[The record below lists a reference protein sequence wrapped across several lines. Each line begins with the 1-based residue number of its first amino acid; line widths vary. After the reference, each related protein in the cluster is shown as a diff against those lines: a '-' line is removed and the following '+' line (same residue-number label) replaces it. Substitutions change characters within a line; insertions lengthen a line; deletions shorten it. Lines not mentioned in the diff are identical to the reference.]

1 MIWSDY
7 GFLLSKNKFGENSII
22 SEFYTENHGKI
33 SGIIYGATSKKIRN
47 YLQIGNKF
55 HINYNSKNE
64 NKLGYLKIEIEKI
77 LTPLFFEDK
86 KKLSCIV
93 SSMSLVKLLTV
104 ENQSN
109 ILIYKLVEDFY
120 SFLENIN
127 WINKLIFWELELLK
141 LIGYDLELKN
151 IVKEEIVDSKKLYFV
166 LGNSEKK
173 YIPNFLV
180 EKDYDVVD
188 FNQIFNGLKLVSDY
202 LDKSIL
208 RPNNISHPKSRID
221 FLNLIKEWSSY
232 FKSFAILFAK

>member
-7 GFLLSKNKFGENSII
+7 GYLLSKNKFGENSVIA
-22 SEFYTENHGKI
+22 EFFTENHGKI
-33 SGIIYGATSKKIRN
+33 SGIIYGATSRKIRN

-93 SSMSLVKLLTV
+93 SSMSLIKLLTAD
-104 ENQSN
+104 NQSN
-109 ILIYKLVEDFY
+109 ILIYNLIKDFY
-120 SFLENIN
+120 NFLENTN

-141 LIGYDLELKN
+141 LVGYDLELKKIAN
-151 IVKEEIVDSKKLYFV
+151 EEIINDKKLYFV
-166 LGNSEKK
+166 STNSEKK

-180 EKDYDVVD
+180 EKNYNVLD
-188 FNQIFNGLKLVSDY
+188 FSQIFNGLKLITDY

-208 RPNNISHPKSRID
+208 KPNNISHPKSRIE
-221 FLNLIKEWSSY
+221 FLNNLKE
-232 FKSFAILFAK
+232 

>member
-7 GFLLSKNKFGENSII
+7 GYLLEKNKFGENSII
-22 SEFYTENHGKI
+22 TQFFTENHGKI

-55 HINYNSKNE
+55 YITHNSKNE

-77 LTPLFFEDK
+77 LTPVFFEDR
-86 KKLSCIV
+86 KKLLCIL
-93 SSMSLVKLLTV
+93 SSMNLIKLLTV

-109 ILIYKLVEDFY
+109 IKIYNLIDNFY
-120 SFLENIN
+120 CLLESSN

-151 IVKEEIVDSKKLYFV
+151 IVSEEVVDGKKLYFV
-166 LGNSEKK
+166 SNNNDKK
-173 YIPNFLV
+173 YVPNFIV
-180 EKDYDVVD
+180 ENNNEIDD
-188 FNQIFNGLKLVSDY
+188 FKQISNGLKLITDY

-208 RPNNISHPKSRID
+208 RPNNISHPRSRID
-221 FLNLIKEWSSY
+221 FLNTLKE
-232 FKSFAILFAK
+232 

>member
-1 MIWSDY
+1 MIWSDCGY
-7 GFLLSKNKFGENSII
+7 LLSKNKFGENSII
-22 SEFYTENHGKI
+22 AEFFTENHGKI
-33 SGIIYGATSKKIRN
+33 SGVIYGATSKKIRN

-64 NKLGYLKIEIEKI
+64 NKLGYLNIEIEKI

-104 ENQSN
+104 DNQSN
-109 ILIYKLVEDFY
+109 ANIYKLIQDFY
-120 SFLENIN
+120 NFLENKN

-151 IVKEEIVDSKKLYFV
+151 IVKEEIIDDKKLYFV
-166 LGNSEKK
+166 SNSDEKK

-180 EKDYDVVD
+180 EKNNEVVD
-188 FNQIFNGLKLVSDY
+188 FNQMFSGLKLISDY
-202 LDKSIL
+202 LEKSIL
-208 RPNNISHPKSRID
+208 RPNNISHPKSRIE
-221 FLNLIKEWSSY
+221 FLNVIKE
-232 FKSFAILFAK
+232 

>member
-1 MIWSDY
+1 
-7 GFLLSKNKFGENSII
+7 
-22 SEFYTENHGKI
+22 
-33 SGIIYGATSKKIRN
+33 
-47 YLQIGNKF
+47 
-55 HINYNSKNE
+55 
-64 NKLGYLKIEIEKI
+64 
-77 LTPLFFEDK
+77 
-86 KKLSCIV
+86 
-93 SSMSLVKLLTV
+93 MSLVKLLTV

-221 FLNLIKEWSSY
+221 FLNLIKE
-232 FKSFAILFAK
+232 

>member
-1 MIWSDY
+1 MIWSDCGY
-7 GFLLSKNKFGENSII
+7 LLSKNKFGENSII
-22 SEFYTENHGKI
+22 AEFFTENHGKI
-33 SGIIYGATSKKIRN
+33 SGVIYGATSKKIRN

-64 NKLGYLKIEIEKI
+64 NKLGYLNIEIEKI

-104 ENQSN
+104 DNQSN
-109 ILIYKLVEDFY
+109 TNIYKLIQDFY
-120 SFLENIN
+120 NFLENKN

-151 IVKEEIVDSKKLYFV
+151 IVKEEIIDDKKLYFV
-166 LGNSEKK
+166 SSSDEKK

-180 EKDYDVVD
+180 EKNNEVVD
-188 FNQIFNGLKLVSDY
+188 FNQMFSGLKLISDY
-202 LDKSIL
+202 LEKSIL
-208 RPNNISHPKSRID
+208 RPNNISHPKSRIE
-221 FLNLIKEWSSY
+221 FLNVIKE
-232 FKSFAILFAK
+232 

>member
-1 MIWSDY
+1 MIWSDCGY
-7 GFLLSKNKFGENSII
+7 LLSKNKFGENSII
-22 SEFYTENHGKI
+22 AEFFTENHGKI
-33 SGIIYGATSKKIRN
+33 SGAIYGATSKKIRN

-64 NKLGYLKIEIEKI
+64 NKLGYLNIEIEKI

-104 ENQSN
+104 DNQSN
-109 ILIYKLVEDFY
+109 ANIYKLIEDFY
-120 SFLENIN
+120 NFLENKN

-151 IVKEEIVDSKKLYFV
+151 IVKEEIIDDKKLYFV
-166 LGNSEKK
+166 SSSDEKK

-180 EKDYDVVD
+180 EKNNEVVD
-188 FNQIFNGLKLVSDY
+188 FNQMFTGLKLISDY
-202 LDKSIL
+202 LEKSIL
-208 RPNNISHPKSRID
+208 RPNNISHPKSRIE
-221 FLNLIKEWSSY
+221 FLNVIKE
-232 FKSFAILFAK
+232 

>member
-7 GFLLSKNKFGENSII
+7 GYLLSKNKFGENSII
-22 SEFYTENHGKI
+22 AEFFTENHGKI

-47 YLQIGNKF
+47 YLQLGNKF

-93 SSMSLVKLLTV
+93 SSMSLIKLLTV
-104 ENQSN
+104 DNQSN
-109 ILIYKLVEDFY
+109 INIYKLINNFY
-120 SFLENIN
+120 NFLEDTN
-127 WINKLIFWELELLK
+127 WINKFIFWELELLK
-141 LIGYDLELKN
+141 LVGYDLELKN
-151 IVKEEIVDSKKLYFV
+151 IVNEEIVDNKKLYFV
-166 LGNSEKK
+166 SNNNEKK
-173 YIPNFLV
+173 YIPNFLI
-180 EKDYDVVD
+180 EKDYNVLD
-188 FNQIFNGLKLVSDY
+188 FNQILNGLKLTSDY

-221 FLNLIKEWSSY
+221 FLNLIKE
-232 FKSFAILFAK
+232 

>member
-22 SEFYTENHGKI
+22 AEFFTENHGKV
-33 SGIIYGATSKKIRN
+33 SGIVYGATSKKIRN

-55 HINYNSKNE
+55 HINFNSKNE
-64 NKLGYLKIEIEKI
+64 NKLGYLTVEIEKI

-86 KKLSCIV
+86 KKLTCIV
-93 SSMSLVKLLTV
+93 SSMGLVKLLTV
-104 ENQSN
+104 DNQSN
-109 ILIYKLVEDFY
+109 VNIYKLIGDFY
-120 SFLENIN
+120 IFLENKN

-151 IVKEEIVDSKKLYFV
+151 IVSEEIIDDKKLYFV
-166 LGNSEKK
+166 SNNSEKK

-180 EKDYDVVD
+180 EKNNEVDD
-188 FNQIFNGLKLVSDY
+188 FNQIFNGLKLISDY

-208 RPNNISHPKSRID
+208 RPNNISHPKSRIE
-221 FLNLIKEWSSY
+221 FLNSIKE
-232 FKSFAILFAK
+232 

>member
-1 MIWSDY
+1 MIWSDCGY
-7 GFLLSKNKFGENSII
+7 LLSKNKFGENSII
-22 SEFYTENHGKI
+22 AEFFTENHGKI
-33 SGIIYGATSKKIRN
+33 SGAIYGATSKKIRN

-64 NKLGYLKIEIEKI
+64 NKLGYLNIEIEKI

-104 ENQSN
+104 DNQSN
-109 ILIYKLVEDFY
+109 ANIYKLIQDFY
-120 SFLENIN
+120 NFLENKN

-151 IVKEEIVDSKKLYFV
+151 IVKEEIIDDKKLYFV
-166 LGNSEKK
+166 SNSDEKK

-180 EKDYDVVD
+180 EKNNEVVD
-188 FNQIFNGLKLVSDY
+188 FKQMFTGLKLISDY
-202 LDKSIL
+202 LEKSIL
-208 RPNNISHPKSRID
+208 RPNNISHPKSRIE
-221 FLNLIKEWSSY
+221 FLNVIKE
-232 FKSFAILFAK
+232 

>member
-1 MIWSDY
+1 MIWSDCGY
-7 GFLLSKNKFGENSII
+7 LLSKNKFGENSII
-22 SEFYTENHGKI
+22 AEFFTENHGKI
-33 SGIIYGATSKKIRN
+33 SGVIYGATSKKIRN

-55 HINYNSKNE
+55 HINYNSKND
-64 NKLGYLKIEIEKI
+64 NRLGYLNIEIEKI

-104 ENQSN
+104 DNQSN
-109 ILIYKLVEDFY
+109 ANIYKLFEDFY
-120 SFLENIN
+120 NFLENKN

-151 IVKEEIVDSKKLYFV
+151 IVKEEIIDDKKLYFV
-166 LGNSEKK
+166 LSSDEKK

-180 EKDYDVVD
+180 EKNNEVVD
-188 FNQIFNGLKLVSDY
+188 FNQMLTGLKLISDY

-208 RPNNISHPKSRID
+208 RPNNISHPKSRIE
-221 FLNLIKEWSSY
+221 FLNVIKE
-232 FKSFAILFAK
+232 

>member
-7 GFLLSKNKFGENSII
+7 GYLLSKNKFGENSII
-22 SEFYTENHGKI
+22 AEFFTENHGKI

-47 YLQIGNKF
+47 YLQLGNKF

-93 SSMSLVKLLTV
+93 SSMSLIKLLTMD
-104 ENQSN
+104 NQSN
-109 ILIYKLVEDFY
+109 INIYKLINNFY
-120 SFLENIN
+120 NFLEDSN
-127 WINKLIFWELELLK
+127 WINKFIFWELELLK
-141 LIGYDLELKN
+141 LVGYDLELKN
-151 IVKEEIVDSKKLYFV
+151 IVSEEIVDDKKLYFV
-166 LGNSEKK
+166 SNNNEKK
-173 YIPNFLV
+173 YIPNFLI
-180 EKDYDVVD
+180 EKDYNVLDL
-188 FNQIFNGLKLVSDY
+188 NQILNGLKLISDY

-221 FLNLIKEWSSY
+221 FLNLIKE
-232 FKSFAILFAK
+232 